1 MGDFSYCIIPV
12 WAFNLYPGNGLINL
26 GGRHKEGRKL
36 RKLKCSNCD
45 LWTQIDLYLNVFA
58 TT

>member
-26 GGRHKEGRKL
+26 GGRHKEAE
-36 RKLKCSNCD
+36 S
-45 LWTQIDLYLNVFA
+45 
-58 TT
+58 